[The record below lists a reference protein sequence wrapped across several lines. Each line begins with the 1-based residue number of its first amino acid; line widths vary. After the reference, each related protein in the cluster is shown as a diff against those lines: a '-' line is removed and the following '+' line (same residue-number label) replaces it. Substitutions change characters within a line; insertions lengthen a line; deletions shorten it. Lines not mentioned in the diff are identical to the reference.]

1 MMTCGYLAEISVSQH
16 VVVRLVEAVAHV
28 SIIAISHV
36 IHNNNTCITHA
47 SLRAWLHAAH
57 KLLLGS

>member
-16 VVVRLVEAVAHV
+16 VVVRLVEVVARV
-28 SIIAISHV
+28 YIIAISHV
-36 IHNNNTCITHA
+36 IHNQITHA